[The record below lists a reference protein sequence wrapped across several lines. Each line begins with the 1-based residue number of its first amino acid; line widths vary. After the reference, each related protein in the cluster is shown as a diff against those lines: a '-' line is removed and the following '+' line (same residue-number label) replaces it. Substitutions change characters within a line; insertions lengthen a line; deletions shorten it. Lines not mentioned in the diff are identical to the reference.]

1 MEYGE
6 KITALRKKR
15 GMTQAELGNE
25 LNVTYQA
32 VSKWERGESYPDF
45 ETLSK
50 IAKLCGVPIT
60 YFEDG
65 IIPENT
71 ETAATAV
78 PAPIMLGV
86 CKCCGKAVYEEN
98 AGVTSPSLLCTECA
112 EKQQTEPPAPEP
124 APYYNNYNAPAPAPA
139 MLGVCTK
146 CGKVIYEGNEGE
158 TSPALLCKECVKRR
172 AEDKKKAEENKRA
185 NAKRQKQLE
194 KAEAH
199 RIRNRGL
206 IAAGIVSAVMLIAAI
221 VMSLINPQ
229 NAGEMWL
236 YLGVGAIV
244 AFPFVSQLFWDGIVV
259 AVCGCGFK
267 IIGTPGIIFSFDLDG
282 FIFLIAMKI
291 LFALLKIAV
300 LFLSLFFFIALGIL
314 ISIFSFIPAVIKLTA
329 GYAD

>member
-6 KITALRKKR
+6 KITALRKMK

-50 IAKLCGVPIT
+50 IAKICGVPIT

-65 IIPENT
+65 IIPENN
-71 ETAATAV
+71 ETAAAAT
-78 PAPIMLGV
+78 
-86 CKCCGKAVYEEN
+86 
-98 AGVTSPSLLCTECA
+98 
-112 EKQQTEPPAPEP
+112 
-124 APYYNNYNAPAPAPA
+124 APAQEPVTNNNAPA
-139 MLGVCTK
+139 MLGVCTV
-146 CGKVIYEGNEGE
+146 CGRVLYEGSEAE
-158 TSPALLCKECVKRR
+158 TTPALICKECSERLKEN
-172 AEDKKKAEENKRA
+172 AKKAEEAKHTERKR
-185 NAKRQKQLE
+185 RKQLE

-206 IAAGIVSAVMLIAAI
+206 IVAGIASAVLLIAAI
-221 VMSLINPQ
+221 VTSIMNTQ
-229 NAGEMWL
+229 NAGMMWL

-244 AFPFVSQLFWDGIVV
+244 AFPFVSQLFWDGVV
-259 AVCGCGFK
+259 VEVCSWGFK

-282 FIFLIAMKI
+282 FIFLIVMKI
-291 LFALLKIAV
+291 LFAIIKIIV
-300 LFLSLFFFIALGIL
+300 LFLSLFFFIFLGIVVSL
-314 ISIFSFIPAVIKLTA
+314 FSFIPAVIKLTA